1 MLILLA
7 VSREQAWP
15 VATSKLEQKQLEHL
29 REDRSPYLQHLQ
41 EDRSPYR
48 RFVPIDFHYC
58 FFSGHRLHSE
68 SRVVDDIWAACFVV
82 PCPLYAAAMAFS
94 LFE

>member
-1 MLILLA
+1 MCMLILLA

-29 REDRSPYLQHLQ
+29 QK
-41 EDRSPYR
+41 DRSPYR
-48 RFVPIDFHYC
+48 QFVPIDFHDC

-82 PCPLYAAAMAFS
+82 PCPLYAAAMAVS